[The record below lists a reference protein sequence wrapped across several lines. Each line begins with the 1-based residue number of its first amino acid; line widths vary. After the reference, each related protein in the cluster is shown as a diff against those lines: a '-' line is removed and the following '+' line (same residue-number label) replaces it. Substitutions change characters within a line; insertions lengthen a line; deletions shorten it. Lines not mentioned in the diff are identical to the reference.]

1 MDRPATTRIGPTS
14 REREREER
22 REKCWWNKN
31 KKSRVSRAYLRR
43 LNLSALRF
51 DQALEDM
58 RALKKVIILGDSGVG
73 KTSLMT
79 RFVHHRFSS
88 AYKATIG
95 ADFLTKD
102 CVMEDG
108 KTVTLQIWD
117 TAGQERFQSLGVA
130 FYRGSDVCVI
140 VFDVGNAKSFEN
152 LGNWMEEFLAQASPR
167 DPRAFPFVVL
177 ANKVD
182 SSRVVEEQ
190 EAREWCAARNVRY
203 FETSAK
209 DDIQV

>member
-1 MDRPATTRIGPTS
+1 
-14 REREREER
+14 
-22 REKCWWNKN
+22 
-31 KKSRVSRAYLRR
+31 V
-43 LNLSALRF
+43 RF
-51 DQALEDM
+51 DETLINM

-73 KTSLMT
+73 KTSLMNQY
-79 RFVHHRFSS
+79 VHHRFST

-102 CVMEDG
+102 CVLDG
-108 KTVTLQIWD
+108 KTLTLQIWD

-152 LGNWMEEFLAQASPR
+152 VGNWMEEFLAQASPR

-177 ANKVD
+177 GNKVD

-209 DDIQV
+209 EDVQVEEAFEVVARLGMEAGGDEDAYSTPATVDVGRGGGVPRGAVPSACC

>member
-1 MDRPATTRIGPTS
+1 
-14 REREREER
+14 
-22 REKCWWNKN
+22 
-31 KKSRVSRAYLRR
+31 
-43 LNLSALRF
+43 
-51 DQALEDM
+51 M

-73 KTSLMT
+73 KTSLMNQY
-79 RFVHHRFSS
+79 VHHRFST

-102 CVMEDG
+102 CAMEDG
-108 KTVTLQIWD
+108 KTLTLQIWD

-152 LGNWMEEFLAQASPR
+152 VGNWMEEFLAQASPR
-167 DPRAFPFVVL
+167 NPRAFPFVVL
-177 ANKVD
+177 GNKVD

-209 DDIQV
+209 DDIQVEEAFEVVARLGMEAGGEEDVYRTPATVDVGRRGGARGAAPSACC

>member
-1 MDRPATTRIGPTS
+1 M
-14 REREREER
+14 
-22 REKCWWNKN
+22 
-31 KKSRVSRAYLRR
+31 
-43 LNLSALRF
+43 RF
-51 DQALEDM
+51 DETLIKM

-73 KTSLMT
+73 KTSLMNQY
-79 RFVHHRFSS
+79 VHHRFST

-102 CVMEDG
+102 CVLEDG
-108 KTVTLQIWD
+108 KTLTLQIWD

-152 LGNWMEEFLAQASPR
+152 VGNWMEEFLAQASPR

-177 ANKVD
+177 GNKVD

-190 EAREWCAARNVRY
+190 EAREWCTARNVRY

-209 DDIQV
+209 EDVQVEEAFEVVARLGMEAGGDEDAYSTPATVDVGRGGGVPRGAVPSACC